1 MTKNVHFHDIV
12 MFLLKMSP
20 EFTVSVLVYSFSLR
34 SLVFKRSLSETLTG
48 TCPTVF
54 TGIYLTC
61 VISGLDCDKTAQFE
75 MFKNIYLKVL
85 YRRKSVM
92 KTGSILKPRYIRFRV
107 ISGLQRTLPSMH
119 FSGSCAV
126 MMGNHGCLK
135 DVICWIAQLGNV
147 FISF

>member
-85 YRRKSVM
+85 YRSKSVM
-92 KTGSILKPRYIRFRV
+92 KTGSILKTALYPIPRYI
-107 ISGLQRTLPSMH
+107 
-119 FSGSCAV
+119 GSTAYTPFYALFWVLC
-126 MMGNHGCLK
+126 GDDGKPWL
-135 DVICWIAQLGNV
+135 
-147 FISF
+147 S